1 MHPAPRT
8 QQAHAP
14 LEEIR
19 MNHAQGTFTVDV
31 RPLSP
36 APAEGIGRFSINK
49 TIHGDMEATTKGEMF
64 TGGDPKK
71 GLAGYV
77 AVEIVTGTLDG
88 KHGGF
93 ALQHFATMDGHGPS
107 MQVIAVP
114 GSGTGEL
121 EGIEGTFTIRVEN
134 GQHFYEFAYALPE

>member
-1 MHPAPRT
+1 
-8 QQAHAP
+8 
-14 LEEIR
+14 
-19 MNHAQGTFTVDV
+19 MNHAQGTFIVDI

-36 APAEGIGRFSINK
+36 APVEGIGRFSINK

-77 AVEIVTGTLDG
+77 AIELVTGTLKG
-88 KHGGF
+88 KRGDF

-114 GSGTGEL
+114 GSGTDEL
-121 EGIEGTFTIRVEN
+121 AGIEGTFTIRVEN
-134 GQHFYEFAYALPE
+134 GQHFYEFEYALPE